1 MALDNTPDDDDAVT
15 DALTPPDSTQ
25 PLDAQ
30 DADQQ
35 TALSTIPSDMDL
47 ASNSLQVV
55 ENLDGSATLTEP
67 GEAEESTPEFDENL
81 AMVFPKEYLDTFGG
95 ELKEILDRDVDDR
108 KKRDEQY
115 AEGIRRTGLGNDAP
129 GGAEFEGSSK
139 AVHPMLA
146 KGSVDFASRAIKE
159 LFPAGGPCK
168 TSIIGDQTEAK
179 VERAERKKKYMNWQ
193 CVTQIE
199 EYRPELERLLSQVP
213 LGGAA
218 YKKWWWDDELK
229 RPRTMAVFLDD
240 VFTPYGSADFYTA
253 SRVSYRQ
260 MINQAEFDKRVR
272 TGLYIDNSGAE
283 NPGVVSTFDKS
294 KAREASDKVEGVD
307 DTNALVYNE
316 DGLRLVWQIELIV
329 DEPLD
334 DETTRPAPY
343 IIHLDDAT
351 HKILG
356 YFRNWKEGDKRQAKV
371 HWMTEWSFIPW
382 RDGPAIGLAHL
393 IGTLA
398 GASTGA
404 LRAMLDAAMI
414 NNFPGAIK
422 LAGTRGAGESKS
434 VAPTEI
440 TEIDAPTGV
449 DDIRKVIMPFPFN
462 PPSTVLYQI
471 LEWLTAQASDIVATA
486 SESISDAT
494 SEMPVGT
501 ALALIEHGSTNFSA
515 VHARLHASLK
525 RDLEIQHRLNADNMS
540 DSQTVADL
548 GELIVYRKDFEGPMD
563 IIPVSDP
570 NIFSEAQR
578 YAQLQAVIQLKNDP
592 SFAQYFKPDQLLGRA
607 LRLLNVPD
615 IDGIANLPQEAKR
628 LSPLEENYAS
638 AEGDP
643 LKVYPEQDD
652 LAHLK
657 SHIHFCTS
665 PMFGANPL
673 IAPAIIVDMLKHC
686 KEHLMALYKKH
697 TMAATRQFT
706 DEASNAGWKI
716 DKEEAQLYGAAFA
729 DQLLSGLLAQI
740 VMPGLAQMQKM
751 ATDIA
756 QSNMPKPSPDTQATV
771 NATLQLG
778 IAKLKS
784 AEALEQSEQNMK
796 KQFEAM
802 RAQNTAAQTASQEQ
816 LAKLATQTEMML
828 ATINN
833 GARQTLE
840 EFKAGQQTQITILT
854 QVLQAALTS
863 AQEAGKDQGSKTNVI
878 MPNGMN
884 MAEDLLQ
891 PLLGGLSQT
900 LQQSIMGMTS
910 QASPMAQS
918 IQGLMQQ
925 QQTFSE
931 MLDQQRQ
938 QMQQMFGALTAGMA
952 HLSQKASQN
961 YEAEIY
967 TGPDGVKRARRVPV
981 DPNAAPNPAQPQLP
995 APGVM
1000 Q

>member
-1 MALDNTPDDDDAVT
+1 MADDFQDTDLDSLDT
-15 DALTPPDSTQ
+15 DASQVGGSTV
-25 PLDAQ
+25 P
-30 DADQQ
+30 
-35 TALSTIPSDMDL
+35 ALPEDMDFDDPDM
-47 ASNSLQVV
+47 QVD
-55 ENLDGSATLTEP
+55 EQADGSALITLPDDE
-67 GEAEESTPEFDENL
+67 EAPDRAFDENL
-81 AMVFPKEYLDTFGG
+81 VEVFPAGYLSGFGA
-95 ELKEILDRDVDDR
+95 ELKELVDRDIDDR

-168 TSIIGDQTEAK
+168 TQIIGEQTEESL
-179 VERAERKKKYMNWQ
+179 ERAERKKKYMNWQ
-193 CVTQIE
+193 CTTQIE

-218 YKKWWWDDELK
+218 YKRWWWDAELK

-240 VFTPYGSADFYTA
+240 VFCPYGSADFYTS

-260 MINQAEFDKRVR
+260 MINQDEYDKRVR
-272 TGLYIDNSGAE
+272 TGLYVETASTL

-294 KAREASDKVEGVD
+294 KARVASDKVEGVD

-329 DEPLD
+329 DEAND
-334 DETTRPAPY
+334 DEASRPAPY
-343 IIHLDDAT
+343 IVHLDDAT
-351 HKILG
+351 HTILG
-356 YFRNWKEGDKRQAKV
+356 YFRNWKEDDERMAKI

-422 LAGTRGAGESKS
+422 LSGTRGAGESKQ
-434 VAPTEI
+434 VMPTEI

-462 PPSTVLYQI
+462 PPSTVLYQ
-471 LEWLTAQASDIVATA
+471 LMEWLTAQAADIVATA

-515 VHARLHASLK
+515 IHARLHASLK
-525 RDLEIQHRLNADNMS
+525 RDLDIQHRLNADNMS
-540 DSQTVADL
+540 DKQTVADL
-548 GELIVYRKDFEGPMD
+548 GSLIVYRKDFEGPID

-578 YAQLQAVIQLKNDP
+578 YAQLQAIIQLKNDP
-592 SFAQYFKPDQLLGRA
+592 SFAQYFRPDQLLGRA

-615 IDGIANLPQEAKR
+615 IDGIANLPKEAKR
-628 LSPLEENYAS
+628 LTPLEENYTL
-638 AEGDP
+638 GKQDGV
-643 LKVYPEQDD
+643 LKVYKGQDH

-657 SHIHFCTS
+657 SHIHFSTS

-673 IAPAIIVDMLKHC
+673 IAPGMIADMLTHC
-686 KEHLMALYKKH
+686 KEHLMELYMQH
-697 TMAATRQFT
+697 TMGATAEFMK
-706 DEASNAGWKI
+706 EAKDRGMHL
-716 DKEEAQLYGAAFA
+716 DPEEAQLYGAAFA
-729 DQLLSGLLAQI
+729 DQLLSSMLAQI
-740 VMPGLAQMQKM
+740 VMPGLTQMETM
-751 ATDIA
+751 AKSIA
-756 QSNMPKPSPDTQATV
+756 AANAPKPDPNTQATV
-771 NATLQLG
+771 TATTNLG
-778 IAKLKS
+778 MAKLKS
-784 AEALEQSEQNMK
+784 AEMIAQSEQAMK
-796 KQFEAM
+796 KSFEGM
-802 RAQNTAAQTASQEQ
+802 HAQIEQAQIASQES
-816 LAKLATQTEMML
+816 LAKMATQTEMAL
-828 ATINN
+828 ASINN
-833 GARQTLE
+833 GARQAME
-840 EFKAGQQTQITILT
+840 EFKAAQETQIVVLT

-863 AQEAGKDQGSKTNVI
+863 AQESGNKTNVL
-878 MPNGMN
+878 MPSGMN
-884 MAEDLLQ
+884 MAEDLLK

-900 LQQSIMGMTS
+900 LQQSIAGMTS
-910 QASPMAQS
+910 QTSPMHAA
-918 IQGLMQQ
+918 IQGLSQQ
-925 QQTFSE
+925 QQAFSE
-931 MLDQQRQ
+931 ALDQQRQ
-938 QMQQMFGALTAGMA
+938 STQQMFGMLASGLA
-952 HLSQKASQN
+952 HLSDKAGQN
-961 YEAEIY
+961 YESEIY
-967 TGPDGVKRARRVPV
+967 TTPEGVKRARRVAVP
-981 DPNAAPNPAQPQLP
+981 PQGAPAPAQPQLP
-995 APGVM
+995 APGAM